1 MTQGVAATTVRKLP
15 LFGDIPIFGW
25 LFKQKEN
32 SETGRELVIF
42 ITPSLVTGQG
52 GAGTANVPVA
62 PK

>member
-1 MTQGVAATTVRKLP
+1 MAAPLDLLRKVP

-42 ITPSLVTGQG
+42 VTPSLVSGQG
-52 GAGTANVPVA
+52 GAGLANTPIA